1 MGFGGWGRRLVA
13 RESGERRV
21 AAGGRAVHGAVEGSS
36 AMVSSVPRG
45 SWQVRWAPGL
55 RLVRGQRRRDAG
67 AEFGPQQRPVEE
79 MLRLAAEV
87 ESVAVGRRWLR
98 DVLEREFGQGHPKV
112 DDALQALSEVLTNA
126 VLYGAGPHVRLTCT
140 VDGDGAEVAVDND
153 GRAGGV
159 RPQRQNAAPDA
170 EGGRGLDL
178 VAAFSDQWG
187 IKLMPQDEVKVWFRV
202 RFA

>member
-1 MGFGGWGRRLVA
+1 
-13 RESGERRV
+13 
-21 AAGGRAVHGAVEGSS
+21 
-36 AMVSSVPRG
+36 
-45 SWQVRWAPGL
+45 
-55 RLVRGQRRRDAG
+55 
-67 AEFGPQQRPVEE
+67 
-79 MLRLAAEV
+79 MLSLAAEV
-87 ESVAVGRRWLR
+87 ESVAVGRGWLR
-98 DVLEREFGQGHPKV
+98 DVLEREFGQGHPKA

-126 VLYGAGPHVRLTCT
+126 VLYGTGPHVRLTCT
-140 VDGDGAEVAVDND
+140 VDGDGAEVAVHND

-159 RPQRQNAAPDA
+159 RPQRQNAAADA